1 MLGKDF
7 KKTKC
12 KAQTAKKLINK
23 IICKLGT
30 LIYQKNLIKMKRQAT
45 KWEKIFATYTN
56 IKILMSYIV
65 KEKKNYSDRK
75 MGKRLEQEPS
85 KR

>member
-1 MLGKDF
+1 
-7 KKTKC
+7 
-12 KAQTAKKLINK
+12 
-23 IICKLGT
+23 
-30 LIYQKNLIKMKRQAT
+30 MKRQAT